1 MDVPESS
8 EQIGLTPKGGV
19 PDELASTSA
28 PPNPNPS
35 VESKDDDDDDEE
47 PSVLEALSDDQLAR
61 RPSFK
66 KILDD
71 LSSAGANLQKTN
83 ISSDP
88 LSAAA
93 VATLQA
99 QAALQQ
105 AAASSGGIANPAVFS
120 GLFHGVHGSPNQG
133 EVPSSSAPNGDT
145 QPQLS
150 MVLPT
155 QQQLQTA
162 ILNASS
168 GVVQSLAN
176 QANIPASLLSSALIN
191 ANMAA
196 TLSATGGVMNPGS
209 TMLNSLTA
217 AAARQNVT
225 SSGPD
230 DNVKK
235 REVRL
240 MKNRE
245 AARECRRKK
254 KEYVRCLE
262 NRVAVLESQ
271 NQALIG
277 ELRALKELYLPK
289 SQD

>member
-1 MDVPESS
+1 MSTLKPVQ
-8 EQIGLTPKGGV
+8 QIGLTVEGP
-19 PDELASTSA
+19 PDDHTTRASSVTHN
-28 PPNPNPS
+28 PPVDNG
-35 VESKDDDDDDEE
+35 DDDDDDE

-71 LSSAGANLQKTN
+71 LSSAGATLQKAN
-83 ISSDP
+83 VSADP
-88 LSAAA
+88 LNAAA

-105 AAASSGGIANPAVFS
+105 AASSGGMTNPAVFS
-120 GLFHGVHGSPNQG
+120 GIFQGIHANQG
-133 EVPSSSAPNGDT
+133 EGTPTSSATNGDS

-150 MVLPT
+150 MLLPT

-196 TLSATGGVMNPGS
+196 TLSATGGVMNPVQDEGI
-209 TMLNSLTA
+209 
-217 AAARQNVT
+217 
-225 SSGPD
+225 
-230 DNVKK
+230 KK
-235 REVRL
+235 RDVRL